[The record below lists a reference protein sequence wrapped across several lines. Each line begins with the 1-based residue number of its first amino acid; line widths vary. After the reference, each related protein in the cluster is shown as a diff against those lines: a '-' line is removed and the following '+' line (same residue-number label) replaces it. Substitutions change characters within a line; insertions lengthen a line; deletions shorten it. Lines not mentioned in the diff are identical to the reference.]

1 MALTETGPDT
11 ALNDSDPVV
20 SDKCQSICQKKK
32 LQSGIYMICLY
43 DWGVLFLGVSNHQVK
58 FVAKL
63 IFEEDRHVSS
73 FPFFPDLVQNQILKP
88 F

>member
-1 MALTETGPDT
+1 MALAESGPDT
-11 ALNDSDPVV
+11 SLKDSDPAV
-20 SDKCQSICQKKK
+20 SDKCQSICQKK
-32 LQSGIYMICLY
+32 LQSGICMIRLY
-43 DWGVLFLGVSNHQVK
+43 DWGALFLGVSNHQVK

-63 IFEEDRHVSS
+63 IFEEDRHISS

>member
-1 MALTETGPDT
+1 
-11 ALNDSDPVV
+11 
-20 SDKCQSICQKKK
+20 
-32 LQSGIYMICLY
+32 MICLY